1 MARKVLSFIGLS
13 ILLFSCLSQDKT
25 QESVIDVGWSIVED
39 SDRIAL
45 QDYYSH
51 SHYVVISI
59 PEEQPFYTADKIQ
72 SGDGKYFLGDI
83 DLENT
88 ILIVDDQGQFI
99 SQIETGGNGPGEV
112 PRMEDF
118 VFHPDRNS
126 LLILTGWKI
135 FEFSTTGEFL
145 NVISLPSGDLF
156 HFIAYGGENKVWLYT
171 LPFPSE
177 QLPSDEFRMLTLYDL
192 DDDEKVYSYLEVPE
206 GLRAEVSGEKELTLQ
221 HGRVILTPAHGSRAY
236 SVSIKGDDSDYVITR
251 FSSLPQTQN
260 LFGLQDLGEY
270 FEKLQDDRGIAFL
283 DNYIDS
289 EEFSLFMMIKDGLY
303 PRWGVL
309 EKRTNTLYLTQSL
322 FDSNLGLPL
331 LPYLDVQDKKVF
343 KLLDSEYFYEILEQD
358 IDGQVSG
365 KLKANVPQL
374 MNQENK
380 LLLCIY
386 EN

>member
-1 MARKVLSFIGLS
+1 M
-13 ILLFSCLSQDKT
+13 
-25 QESVIDVGWSIVED
+25 
-39 SDRIAL
+39 
-45 QDYYSH
+45 
-51 SHYVVISI
+51 
-59 PEEQPFYTADKIQ
+59 
-72 SGDGKYFLGDI
+72 
-83 DLENT
+83 
-88 ILIVDDQGQFI
+88 
-99 SQIETGGNGPGEV
+99 
-112 PRMEDF
+112 
-118 VFHPDRNS
+118 
-126 LLILTGWKI
+126 
-135 FEFSTTGEFL
+135 
-145 NVISLPSGDLF
+145 
-156 HFIAYGGENKVWLYT
+156 
-171 LPFPSE
+171 
-177 QLPSDEFRMLTLYDL
+177 
-192 DDDEKVYSYLEVPE
+192 
-206 GLRAEVSGEKELTLQ
+206 
-221 HGRVILTPAHGSRAY
+221 
-236 SVSIKGDDSDYVITR
+236 ITR

-358 IDGQVSG
+358 LDGQVSR
-365 KLKANVPQL
+365 KLNANVPQL